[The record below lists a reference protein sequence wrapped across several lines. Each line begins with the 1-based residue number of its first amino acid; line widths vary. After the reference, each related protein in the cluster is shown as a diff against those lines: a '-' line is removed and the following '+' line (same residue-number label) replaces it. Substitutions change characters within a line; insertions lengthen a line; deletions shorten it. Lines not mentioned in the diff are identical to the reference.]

1 MPLMLDLR
9 KVNYENLFLM
19 EDRNVEGHSG
29 FLKEFC
35 DLYNL
40 KNSIKV
46 PTVLKTLTF
55 QRVYLL
61 F

>member
-1 MPLMLDLR
+1 MLDLR

-19 EDRNVEGHSG
+19 EDRNVEGHIG

-35 DLYNL
+35 GLYNL
-40 KNSIKV
+40 KNSTKV
-46 PTVLKTLTF
+46 HTVLKILTF